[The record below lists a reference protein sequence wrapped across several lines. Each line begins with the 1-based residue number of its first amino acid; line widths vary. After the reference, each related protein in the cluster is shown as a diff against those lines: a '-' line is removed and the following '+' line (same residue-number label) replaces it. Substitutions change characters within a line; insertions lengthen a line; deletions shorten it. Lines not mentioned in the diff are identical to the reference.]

1 MLDQTDPT
9 RPEDNPASPKHRGDD
24 PTGWRSLR
32 FIFFMFILPALLLV
46 LLGWLRK

>member
-1 MLDQTDPT
+1 MLDQTDPK
-9 RPEDNPASPKHRGDD
+9 RPDDTPAAPPHAGND